1 MDRLGFIRE
10 KFDIK
15 LLILFVLRMLP
26 AGISLE
32 ELSGLVLVD
41 DGFGYFDYT
50 ECLSELVETGHVAQ
64 GDEGYKITPLGAVH
78 GEAAE
83 TSIPYSV
90 RNKAQ
95 QTAKPVI
102 ERMKRDALIG
112 TSHEPLKKGGF
123 NVKLSLSDDMGKLM
137 TLSLLNPDE
146 EQSRAMEKCFRANAE
161 NIYQTILQMLT
172 PEK

>member
-15 LLILFVLRMLP
+15 LLILYVLRMLP
-26 AGISLE
+26 AGISIE
-32 ELSGLVLVD
+32 DLSDLVLVD
-41 DGFGYFDYT
+41 DGFGYFDFSQ
-50 ECLSELVETGHVAQ
+50 CLTELVETGHV
-64 GDEGYKITPLGAVH
+64 ELCKTLYNISPLGATH

-83 TSIPYSV
+83 TSIPFSV
-90 RNKAQ
+90 RTKARE
-95 QTAKPVI
+95 TAKDTI
-102 ERMKRDALIG
+102 ARMKRDALIG

-137 TLSLLNPDE
+137 TLTLLSPDGE
-146 EQSRAMEKCFRANAE
+146 HARAMEKSFRASAE
-161 NIYQTILQMLT
+161 DIYLAILQMLT